1 VISLSLFPLALS
13 LSLYLCVALA
23 LSLPFSLSQVLDSM
37 KAGVFSTA
45 GDEDTWGSDVLKIFA
60 IGLAFKVVSPV
71 PLPMHPEAGLS

>member
-1 VISLSLFPLALS
+1 MGFANCWRVSLLRINVGPIQHRTREF
-13 LSLYLCVALA
+13 
-23 LSLPFSLSQVLDSM
+23 SQVLDSLKVGM
-37 KAGVFSTA
+37 FTTA